1 MSKTPL
7 RIFKKRPPKTHKVL
21 KTKFESNIRKMMDHF
36 FESQS
41 FNHALTKGE
50 EREVPFINFL
60 SSNLPSIY
68 SSVKGEVI
76 DLQENS
82 SPQLD
87 VMLFDSSL
95 NVPFYTGETTIL
107 PAEALL
113 ASIEVKSKLTKNEI
127 RKSLKSVQQLK
138 SLKPFG
144 KELDKSIQ
152 RRDPSDRVT
161 CRYFHCLY
169 SYTTDLAEKDWAQ
182 KEFNRIKAVAAEEKI
197 DYKILDRVVVIGKGL
212 INPTY
217 EIAKQSKDDGG
228 MLLHYYMDLLNF
240 LQRENNRRQMV
251 PYQEYAGKMSQDWI
265 KL

>member
-7 RIFKKRPPKTHKVL
+7 RIFKKRPEKTHKAL
-21 KTKFESNIRKMMDHF
+21 KTKFESSIRKMMNHF

-60 SSNLPSIY
+60 STNLPSVY
-68 SSVKGEVI
+68 SAVNGEVI
-76 DLQENS
+76 DLSETS

-87 VMLFDSSL
+87 VMLFDSSK
-95 NVPFYTGETTIL
+95 NIPFYSGEKTIL

-113 ASIEVKSKLTKNEI
+113 ASIEVKSKLTKSEI
-127 RKSLKSVQQLK
+127 RKTLKSVQLLK

-152 RRDPSDRVT
+152 RRDPNDEVT
-161 CRYFHCLY
+161 CRYFHCVY
-169 SYTTDLAEKDWAQ
+169 AYATDLSAKNWAQ
-182 KEFNRIKAVAAEEKI
+182 KEFDRIKAVAAEEKI
-197 DYKILDRVVVIGKGL
+197 DYKMLDRVVIIGRGL

-217 EIAKQSKDDGG
+217 DIAKQSTDDAG

-240 LQRENNRRQMV
+240 LQRENNRRQTV

-265 KL
+265 KF